1 MSRAHVAFALLLYL
15 GTLVGVGAWAR
26 RRHRDFRDYVTG
38 GGAIPTWMLAVSFLG
53 NFVSSNSFVGH
64 AGKSYETGLV
74 WLVVAAVMVG
84 CYVVSWTVF
93 APRMAR
99 FAQETGASTL
109 PDFFQHHFGSRGITG
124 AVHWIVVVA
133 TLLYV
138 LAVLRGTATVVR
150 WGLGI
155 GYVEAL
161 LVLYFVTVAYCIFGG
176 MWADVST
183 DVVQTAILFVGAVA
197 LLFGVL
203 HAAEHA
209 PAVQPAALRVPPLAL
224 VLAVGLG
231 GGVKLLI
238 DPKQVAVF
246 YGIGRG
252 SRLRRW
258 AWLGPI
264 ALAVIYLCLFPI
276 GFLARKILGGSP
288 DLEQIVP
295 ILVFERRVL
304 GGAMTVFFPI
314 ALLAASMSS
323 LDSALLVIAACLEK
337 HVAAPLL
344 GLAPSTPRTRWL
356 LLGAAT
362 VALLLSIRP
371 LGGIIRL
378 TTFSGALLGATLL
391 PALCAALFAIRVPAR
406 AVSASIAAGLAG
418 VLLGAL
424 GPRLGIASPLFQD
437 VFVGLAFS
445 TVTLAIGA
453 AARPGPVPA
462 GE

>member
-1 MSRAHVAFALLLYL
+1 VSRAHVAVALLLYL

-26 RRHRDFRDYVTG
+26 RRHRSFADYVTG
-38 GGAIPTWMLAVSFLG
+38 AGTIPTALLAMSFLG

-64 AGKSYETGLV
+64 AGRSYETGLI
-74 WLVVAAVMVG
+74 WFVVAGVMVA
-84 CYVVSWTVF
+84 CYVVSWTVL

-99 FAQETGASTL
+99 FARETGATTL
-109 PDFFQHHFGSRGITG
+109 PDFFAHHLGSRRITA
-124 AVHWIVVVA
+124 AVHWIVVLA

-138 LAVLRGTATVVR
+138 LAVMRGTATVVR

-161 LVLYFVTVAYCIFGG
+161 VVLYAVTVAYCAFGG

-183 DVVQTAILFVGAVA
+183 DLVQTV
-197 LLFGVL
+197 LLFAGAIALFAGVS
-203 HAAEHA
+203 AAAGRA
-209 PAVQPAALRVPPLAL
+209 PALAAAPLREPPLGL

-246 YGIGRG
+246 YGIGSERAA
-252 SRLRRW
+252 RRW
-258 AWLGPI
+258 AWIGPI
-264 ALAVIYLCLFPI
+264 ALAAIYACLFPV
-276 GFLARKILGGSP
+276 GYLARRVLGGSP

-295 ILVFERRVL
+295 MLVFERRVL
-304 GGAMTVFFPI
+304 GDVFTLLFPI

-323 LDSALLVIAACLEK
+323 LDSAFLVIAACLEK

-344 GLAPSTPRTRWL
+344 RREPSTARTRWL
-356 LLGAAT
+356 LLAAAT

-378 TTFSGALLGATLL
+378 TTFSGALLGAALL
-391 PALCAALFAIRVPAR
+391 PALCAGLFGLRVTPR
-406 AVSASIAAGLAG
+406 AVAWSIGAG
-418 VLLGAL
+418 VCGTLLGAFGPKL
-424 GPRLGIASPLFQD
+424 GVSSPWFQD
-437 VFVGLAFS
+437 VFVGLGLS
-445 TVTLAIGA
+445 TAVLAA
-453 AARPGPVPA
+453 SALWPAPAPVS
-462 GE
+462 G

>member
-1 MSRAHVAFALLLYL
+1 VLIALLVYL
-15 GTLVGVGAWAR
+15 ATLVGVGAWAR
-26 RRHRDFRDYVTG
+26 RRHKDFQDYVTG

-64 AGKSYETGLV
+64 AGKSYQTGLI
-74 WLVVAAVMVG
+74 WMVVAGVMVS

-93 APRMAR
+93 APRLAR
-99 FAQETGASTL
+99 FARRTGATTL
-109 PDFFQHHFGSRGITG
+109 PDLFLDRFRSAGLTSL
-124 AVHWIVVVA
+124 VHWIVVVA
-133 TLLYV
+133 TMLYV

-161 LVLYFVTVAYCIFGG
+161 LVIYGVTVAYCLFGG
-176 MWADVST
+176 IWADVST
-183 DVVQTAILFVGAVA
+183 DVVQTAVLMAGAFA
-197 LLFGVL
+197 LMFGVL
-203 HAAEHA
+203 RATAGA
-209 PAVQPAALRVPPLAL
+209 PMVATEPMAVPPLAL

-238 DPKQVAVF
+238 DPKQVMVF
-246 YGIGRG
+246 YG
-252 SRLRRW
+252 LRSEGEARRF
-258 AWLGPI
+258 ALLGPL
-264 ALAVIYLCLFPI
+264 ALAAIYLCLFPI
-276 GFLARKILGGSP
+276 GYLARHLIASAP

-295 ILVFERRVL
+295 MLVFERRVMGDAFTAL
-304 GGAMTVFFPI
+304 FPI

-323 LDSALLVIAACLEK
+323 LDSALLVIVSCLEK

-344 GLAPSTPRTRWL
+344 GRQPSTSRTRWL

-378 TTFSGALLGATLL
+378 TTFAGALLGASLL
-391 PALCAALFAIRVPAR
+391 PALVVGMFELRVPTR
-406 AVSASIAAGLAG
+406 VVVTSVVAGLVGA
-418 VLLGAL
+418 VLGAL
-424 GPRLGIASPLFQD
+424 GPSVGLTSPLVQD

-445 TVTLAIGA
+445 IGALAIGA
-453 AARPGPVPA
+453 LLTRPTRLAESG
-462 GE
+462 